1 MKDTIVAVATAMTSS
16 AGINVIR
23 VSGENALA
31 IARKIFFCRKITD
44 GQMSP
49 NYMYLG
55 RIDGKN
61 FSEKAF
67 CVYYKSPFSY
77 TGEDVIEIHCHGGR
91 GVTGAIVHLIRS
103 HGARPAE
110 PGEFTKRAF
119 LNGKLTLSEAEGV
132 IDMVN
137 ATTESQVKNAYRL
150 MSGELT
156 TGITESE
163 KMLTETAAMLEAKLD
178 YPEELEEETRL
189 PAKELLEKTERNCAK
204 LLANTSRRKILNEGI
219 DIAIVGTPNAGK
231 SSLLNAL
238 IGQER
243 AIVSDEEGTTRDVV
257 KESVEIDGIKINF
270 LDTAGIRN
278 SGAGK
283 VEKIGIERSV
293 KAIDAADV
301 VIFVTDGT
309 VPESDDERK
318 IREKLDGKKFI
329 EVQNKTD
336 EVKYPRTGALAISA
350 KTGEGLDELVDYVLK
365 QADRDGIYRE
375 GVIGNERH
383 IYALEEADRL
393 VKDALENY
401 DVLPTEC
408 TLESVRG
415 ALEALGKIT
424 GRNVSDS
431 IIDEVFSRFCVGK

>member
-1 MKDTIVAVATAMTSS
+1 
-16 AGINVIR
+16 
-23 VSGENALA
+23 
-31 IARKIFFCRKITD
+31 
-44 GQMSP
+44 
-49 NYMYLG
+49 
-55 RIDGKN
+55 
-61 FSEKAF
+61 
-67 CVYYKSPFSY
+67 
-77 TGEDVIEIHCHGGR
+77 
-91 GVTGAIVHLIRS
+91 
-103 HGARPAE
+103 
-110 PGEFTKRAF
+110 
-119 LNGKLTLSEAEGV
+119 
-132 IDMVN
+132 
-137 ATTESQVKNAYRL
+137 
-150 MSGELT
+150 
-156 TGITESE
+156 
-163 KMLTETAAMLEAKLD
+163 MLTETAAMLEAKLD

-301 VIFVTDGT
+301 VILVTDGT

-350 KTGEGLDELVDYVLK
+350 KTEEGLDELVDYVLK

-424 GRNVSDS
+424 GNSVSDS

>member
-132 IDMVN
+132 IDMIN

-350 KTGEGLDELVDYVLK
+350 KTEEGLDELVDYVLK

-393 VKDALENY
+393 IKDALSGY

-415 ALEALGKIT
+415 ALDALGKIT
-424 GRNVSDS
+424 GNSVSDS